1 MIRKLMDGGSPTAAL
16 AVVLVLL
23 GITPATAMSQER
35 DSTALARERDI
46 LERVDYINRQLMTYP
61 APANLGRYQI
71 DLLPGGKLT
80 IDSRMSDSVLQ
91 HHEAYIE
98 DIGSIHT
105 NIESREPPYTTML
118 FVCKTGD
125 CFVVTDGGAIVGAK
139 DRSGFDFAFD
149 RRLARQIESAAEE
162 LLALAM
168 VDATYG
174 PPHSGRN

>member
-1 MIRKLMDGGSPTAAL
+1 MIRKLMDGGLPTATL

-23 GITPATAMSQER
+23 GIAPATAMSQER

-46 LERVDYINRQLMTYP
+46 RERVDYINRQLMTYP
-61 APANLGRYQI
+61 APGNLGRYQI
-71 DLLPGGKLT
+71 DLLPGGRLT
-80 IDSRMSDSVLQ
+80 IDSRIDSVLR

-98 DIGSIHT
+98 DIGSIHI
-105 NIESREPPYTTML
+105 NIESREPPYTTVF
-118 FVCKTGD
+118 FVCKSGD
-125 CFVVTDGGAIVGAK
+125 CFVVRNGRHIVDAK
-139 DRSGFDFAFD
+139 DRGGFDFAFD
-149 RRLARQIESAAEE
+149 RRLARQIEDAAGE